1 MRYVDIATKLLDA
14 TGRPRPELLREDGL
28 HLSPAGYAIW
38 IAELRPLLARYG
50 FKSP

>member
-1 MRYVDIATKLLDA
+1 
-14 TGRPRPELLREDGL
+14 L

-38 IAELRPLLARYG
+38 IAELKSLLARYG